1 MLVCSMDVLAPI
13 FAYLTCVAG
22 IIGAF
27 VVSFVVVFSAPNQ
40 SVIPQ
45 PNAAI
50 ASASPAK
57 TTTLAEAKNT
67 VVRSGQSDK
76 LAVNYTVNST
86 QKRDATPQAAA
97 APPSPGAVS
106 QKLAAIDAR
115 QKSKISRAQW
125 RQMVSQERSRR
136 VASDFETRF
145 LGYAD

>member
-1 MLVCSMDVLAPI
+1 MDILAPI

-22 IIGAF
+22 IVGAF

-40 SVIPQ
+40 SATPQ
-45 PNAAI
+45 PNAVI
-50 ASASPAK
+50 ASASPVKA
-57 TTTLAEAKNT
+57 TTPAEAKNI

-97 APPSPGAVS
+97 SPPSPGAVS

-125 RQMVSQERSRR
+125 RQIVQQERSRR